1 MSIQVSPPSRS
12 VSYSSPSS
20 SQSQLQGQGQ
30 GQTQNP
36 ISLRLYKVLNTT
48 FEDADTKE
56 ALRTLSELYAPPA
69 SQAKGKEVKLTEQEQ
84 DRVSLG
90 DLEESNGAVGEVGV
104 GENVPGE
111 LAARARRSLRRDVE
125 NKLAESS
132 RSFLRAF
139 GEVDKVRRHE
149 SSLFFFSLSSMRR
162 GCC

>member
-1 MSIQVSPPSRS
+1 MSIQVSPPSRF

-90 DLEESNGAVGEVGV
+90 DLEESNGAVGE
-104 GENVPGE
+104 NVPGE